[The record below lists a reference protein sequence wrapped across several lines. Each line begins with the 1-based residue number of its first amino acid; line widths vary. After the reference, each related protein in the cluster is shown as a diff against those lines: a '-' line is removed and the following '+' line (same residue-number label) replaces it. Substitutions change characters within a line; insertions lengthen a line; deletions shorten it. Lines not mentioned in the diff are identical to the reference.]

1 MKAGTVIAILA
12 AFLAVSLTSYRANAD
27 GGGVFSQA
35 TGDGACDSWARITTA
50 SATCMSSDWS
60 HMGIPPYW
68 ETWAKNHCSS
78 YGNIEAH
85 VDVPNEGDTHIHAHG
100 SSKAY
105 GGSTTSKPRS
115 IKCCINTSD
124 LCWKDQVEA
133 HTSGEHAGKVRI
145 IQLYS
150 SGWGV
155 SYADV
160 SSHEARY
167 TLCNSDTWT
176 DGTIYCEEDPD
187 GDAHIFPASFQ
198 PDPATAS
205 MSILRARPCGG
216 EGEPGCTCSSHICDR
231 FDCEWHFDQ
240 SPASNTCGRYG
251 GNGGAG
257 FTHSERSMWSCG
269 VDVRCR
275 VGVRGYIGIYEENA
289 TFDGA
294 MWELTSLNNCGG
306 VLQRADCG
314 ETYSAANCL
323 AAFER
328 SPAADSCTD
337 LSAQMGYQSSGGNFC
352 SLSATCDGGYTRVS
366 MSLSVADNLRNCS
379 GVLDIAC

>member
-1 MKAGTVIAILA
+1 
-12 AFLAVSLTSYRANAD
+12 
-27 GGGVFSQA
+27 
-35 TGDGACDSWARITTA
+35 
-50 SATCMSSDWS
+50 MSSDWS

-150 SGWGV
+150 SGWAVG
-155 SYADV
+155 YADV
-160 SSHEARY
+160 STHEARY

-176 DGTIYCEEDPD
+176 DGTIYCEEDPE
-187 GDAHIFPASFQ
+187 GDAYTFPASFQ

-205 MSILRARPCGG
+205 KSILRDRPCGG
-216 EGEPGCTCSSHICDR
+216 TGEPRCTCSSHICDR
-231 FDCEWHFDQ
+231 FDCQWHFDQ

-251 GNGGAG
+251 GNGAAG
-257 FTHSERSMWSCG
+257 FTHSERSMWNCG

-289 TFDGA
+289 TFDGG

-306 VLQRADCG
+306 VLQREDCG

-337 LSAQMGYQSSGGNFC
+337 LYAQLGHSSGGNFC
-352 SLSATCDGGYTRVS
+352 DLSATCDGGYTRVT
-366 MSLSVADNLRNCS
+366 MSLLVADNLRNCS